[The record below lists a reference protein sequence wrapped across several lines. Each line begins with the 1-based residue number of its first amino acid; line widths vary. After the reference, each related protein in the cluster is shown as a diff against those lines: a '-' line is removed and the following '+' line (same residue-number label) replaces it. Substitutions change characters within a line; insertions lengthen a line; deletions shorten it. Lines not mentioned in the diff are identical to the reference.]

1 MLLSFKTFEYIVEQQ
16 KKLDRFFSEHSRWV
30 PDARDRQMA
39 IIGERGE
46 LYNEFTH
53 EVRWWKHKDN
63 SSKNI
68 IDECM
73 DAWHFGASIVYQD
86 FQDTA
91 PQRVTLYG
99 MISDEVERY
108 RRKLEPF
115 PEEERVKE
123 LLWFHGTEAND
134 WIRILAIQT
143 LFLEL
148 LDFEDQDMKLSYD
161 EMNKKNYERIAQGY

>member
-1 MLLSFKTFEYIVEQQ
+1 MLLTFETFEYIVEQQ
-16 KKLDRFFSEHSRWV
+16 KKLDRFFSKKSRWV
-30 PDARDRQMA
+30 PNDRDRQMA

-46 LYNEFTH
+46 WYNEFTD
-53 EVRWWKHKDN
+53 EIRWWKHKEN
-63 SSKNI
+63 NSKNI

-99 MISDEVERY
+99 MIADEAERY
-108 RRKLEPF
+108 RKKLEKF
-115 PEEERVKE
+115 KEKERPKE
-123 LLWFHGTEAND
+123 LLWFHGTEANN
-134 WIRILAIQT
+134 WIRILALQT
-143 LFLEL
+143 LLLEIL
-148 LDFEDQDMKLSYD
+148 GYTNEQMKISYD

>member
-1 MLLSFKTFEYIVEQQ
+1 MLMTFAVFEYIVEQQ
-16 KKLDRFFSEHSRWV
+16 KKLDRFFSKKSRWV

-46 LYNEFTH
+46 WYNEFTD
-53 EVRWWKHKDN
+53 EIRWWKHTEN

-91 PQRVTLYG
+91 PQRFVLYG
-99 MISDEVERY
+99 MIADEVELY
-108 RRKLEPF
+108 RGKIAHY
-115 PEEERVKE
+115 PEKERVKE
-123 LLWFHGTEAND
+123 LLWLHGTEANN
-134 WIRILAIQT
+134 WLRILGIQT
-143 LFLEL
+143 LLLEML
-148 LDFEDQDMKLSYD
+148 GYTNQDMKESYD